1 MVTSTKILKWQGA
14 MKMGEIRE
22 YCSLRSIIITDDNFF
37 SFLFFTDCRETIKR
51 GIKCILKPLF

>member
-22 YCSLRSIIITDDNFF
+22 YCSLGSIIITDDDFF
-37 SFLFFTDCRETIKR
+37 SFVY
-51 GIKCILKPLF
+51 

>member
-37 SFLFFTDCRETIKR
+37 SFLLCTDCRETIKR
-51 GIKCILKPLF
+51 GRQGILKPLF